1 MKNLFFAIALL
12 FAGAASA
19 QSTDTFKVKASITI
33 CDKDP
38 QKVTVIISNPLNEKL
53 TIDVSSAEHG
63 TLVSKTIQVNDFHT
77 NFDFTSAADG
87 DYTIEVSCRKGE
99 KIRKTVRMETKET
112 IVPSAQL
119 K

>member
-1 MKNLFFAIALL
+1 MKNLFFAIAL
-12 FAGAASA
+12 FVACAAGA
-19 QSTDTFKVKASITI
+19 QSTDTTKVKASITI

-53 TIDVSSAEHG
+53 TIDISSIEHG
-63 TLVSKTIQVNDFHT
+63 SLISKIIQANDFRT
-77 NFDFTSAADG
+77 NFDFSGAADG

-99 KIRKTVRMETKET
+99 KFRKTITMRTEQVTTR
-112 IVPSAQL
+112 AAAL